1 VPAGRASP
9 YNSNHVCHT
18 GSGACS
24 SEPVPSRPRH
34 RDTAG
39 PNYPHIPPLS
49 RLPEQRPHHLTFHTL
64 DRPQRLWEDIS
75 SHFSKRQSIIAF
87 PLHWLTAAQFER
99 GTKAADTHTS
109 QTPIAVECSLPVG
122 AVAKSDEYRSLN
134 DPTNQVHKKFLLIDT
149 PGHGK
154 LRHHALENIT
164 NPQNLKGLIFLVD
177 AATLSAGDEGL
188 RQTADYLHDVL
199 LLLQKR
205 VTGSKA
211 AKVLKEIPVLIAANK
226 ADLFTALPAALVK
239 SSLEAEI
246 TKVRTSRSK
255 GLLDSGI
262 GMGDAEDEK
271 DDWLGEMG
279 STEFKFSQMEEF
291 DVSVEV
297 SGGNIVGGEGPM
309 VDKWWRWISE
319 RL

>member
-1 VPAGRASP
+1 M
-9 YNSNHVCHT
+9 
-18 GSGACS
+18 
-24 SEPVPSRPRH
+24 
-34 RDTAG
+34 
-39 PNYPHIPPLS
+39 
-49 RLPEQRPHHLTFHTL
+49 
-64 DRPQRLWEDIS
+64 
-75 SHFSKRQSIIAF
+75 
-87 PLHWLTAAQFER
+87 
-99 GTKAADTHTS
+99 
-109 QTPIAVECSLPVG
+109 
-122 AVAKSDEYRSLN
+122 
-134 DPTNQVHKKFLLIDT
+134 HKKFLLIDT

-205 VTGSKA
+205 MTGSKA
-211 AKVLKEIPVLIAANK
+211 AKALKVIPVLIAANK
-226 ADLFTALPAALVK
+226 MDLFTALPAALVK

-279 STEFKFSQMEEF
+279 SSKFKFSQMEEF
-291 DVSVEV
+291 DVAVDV
-297 SGGNIVGGEGPM
+297 LGGNVVGGEGPTI
-309 VDKWWRWISE
+309 DKWWKWISD

>member
-1 VPAGRASP
+1 
-9 YNSNHVCHT
+9 
-18 GSGACS
+18 
-24 SEPVPSRPRH
+24 
-34 RDTAG
+34 
-39 PNYPHIPPLS
+39 L
-49 RLPEQRPHHLTFHTL
+49 LTFL
-64 DRPQRLWEDIS
+64 
-75 SHFSKRQSIIAF
+75 K
-87 PLHWLTAAQFER
+87 FER
-99 GTKAADTHTS
+99 GTKAAATHTS

-122 AVAKSDEYRSLN
+122 AIASSDKYRSDN
-134 DPTNQVHKKFLLIDT
+134 DPTNQMHKKFLLIDT

-154 LRHHALENIT
+154 LRHHALENLT

-211 AKVLKEIPVLIAANK
+211 AKAMKEIPVLIAANK
-226 ADLFTALPAALVK
+226 MDLFIALPAALVK

-279 STEFKFSQMEEF
+279 SSSFKFSQMEEF

-297 SGGNIVGGEGPM
+297 LGGNVVGGEGPT
-309 VDKWWRWISE
+309 VDKWWKWISE

>member
-1 VPAGRASP
+1 M
-9 YNSNHVCHT
+9 
-18 GSGACS
+18 
-24 SEPVPSRPRH
+24 
-34 RDTAG
+34 
-39 PNYPHIPPLS
+39 L
-49 RLPEQRPHHLTFHTL
+49 
-64 DRPQRLWEDIS
+64 
-75 SHFSKRQSIIAF
+75 
-87 PLHWLTAAQFER
+87 WLTQAQFER
-99 GTKAADTHTS
+99 GTKAAETHTS

-122 AVAKSDEYRSLN
+122 AIAKSDEYRSVN
-134 DPTNQVHKKFLLIDT
+134 DPTNQVHKKFLLVDT

-154 LRHHALENIT
+154 LRHYALENIT

-205 VTGSKA
+205 VTGSKV
-211 AKVLKEIPVLIAANK
+211 AKALKEISVLIAANK
-226 ADLFTALPAALVK
+226 MDLFTALPAALAK

-297 SGGNIVGGEGPM
+297 LGGNIVGGEGPT
-309 VDKWWRWISE
+309 VDKWWKWISE